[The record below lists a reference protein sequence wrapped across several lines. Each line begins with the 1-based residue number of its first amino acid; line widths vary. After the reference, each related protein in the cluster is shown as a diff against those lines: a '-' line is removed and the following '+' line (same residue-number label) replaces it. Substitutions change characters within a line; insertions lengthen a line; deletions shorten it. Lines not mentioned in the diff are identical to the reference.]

1 MIEIKK
7 GREFQL
13 QQKQACESLSTILN
27 PRRVIRVSPKWKQR
41 YLQTQDRIIKSIFN
55 DN

>member
-7 GREFQL
+7 GREFQM
-13 QQKQACESLSTILN
+13 QQKKACESLSHILN
-27 PRRVIRVSPKWKQR
+27 PRRKILIAPKWKQR
-41 YLQTQDRIIKSIFN
+41 YLETQDRIIKSIFN